1 MMMPSKTFSSA
12 MRPARTVRLLQA
24 GHVLRE
30 AGRERVRLH
39 RALLVE
45 AHGELFAELLV
56 CKRLDVCPSPG
67 GIAGVETDLVG
78 FAEEAEEVGLGGLAD
93 DQHVLRRRREVA
105 SELEAAAAGQERR
118 DQDHAADAR
127 A

>member
-12 MRPARTVRLLQA
+12 MRPAPTVRLLQA

-56 CKRLDVCPSPG
+56 GERLDVRPGPG

-78 FAEEAEEVGLGGLAD
+78 LAEEAEEIGPCRLAD
-93 DQHVLRRRREVA
+93 DQHVLCRGREVA
-105 SELEAAAAGQERR
+105 A
-118 DQDHAADAR
+118 
-127 A
+127 